1 VVEAGEND
9 AEVVFERLVSAAAAA
24 AAADAVDGGVGAVVY
39 VLRRIEG
46 PFAFVFY
53 DAVGG
58 RVYFGRDRLG
68 RRSLL
73 VRDLRGGGMVLCSVA
88 GEGHGGE
95 GWREVEADGVYV
107 VKVGGGGP
115 PQRCGWVVG
124 EGADDFVST
133 LGWLRCC
140 VLGCGRLSCQTYSTS
155 CRSPALAGSTRRCRR
170 AVAS

>member
-1 VVEAGEND
+1 
-9 AEVVFERLVSAAAAA
+9 VVFERLVAASAAAAG
-24 AAADAVDGGVGAVVY
+24 AVDGGEGAVVD
-39 VLRRIEG
+39 VLRGIEG

-73 VRDLRGGGMVLCSVA
+73 VGDLGGGGMVLCSVA

-107 VKVGGGGP
+107 VKVGEGRRP
-115 PQRCGWVVG
+115 HQCDWVVG

-140 VLGCGRLSCQTYSTS
+140 ALGYGRLSCQTYSTS
-155 CRSPALAGSTRRCRR
+155 CRSPALAGSTRRCRLV
-170 AVAS
+170 AVS